1 MQIRNWNRAGQI
13 GLAALAAVAAL
24 GTIGVTNQVAW
35 GSSHREAPLVSNDP
49 LADNTDTY
57 AFVSP
62 DAPNTVTIVA
72 NYIPLEAPA
81 GGPNFNKFGDDVLYE
96 IHIDN
101 NGDAKSDID
110 YQFSFKTTVQNPNT
124 FLYNT
129 GPITSLNDSD
139 WNIRQTYSVRQVK
152 NGNFVSGLAQTVP
165 TPPVNIGPSST
176 PNYESL
182 AEQAITTLPNGIK
195 LFAGQRD
202 DPFYVDLGGIF
213 DLLTIR
219 VLPGNNGGGIDGVAG
234 FNTHTIAMQIPT
246 QLLTKDGQLP
256 TDPSDPD
263 ATIGVWATASRK
275 RISILNPNGA
285 PPSTGGPMVQVSRLG
300 MPLVNEVVIPL
311 GNKDRWNNSQPQ
323 HDGQFLSYVTDPELA
338 VLLNLIYGLN
348 VPLHGRDDLVAVF
361 LTGVPGLNQ
370 PPNVTPSE
378 QIRLN
383 TAIPATSR
391 DAESFSRMGVL
402 GGNLDGFPNGR
413 RLEDDVTDIEIQAV
427 AGVTYK
433 LFHPDWVLDPLA
445 DKLGDGVDQNDLP
458 FKSSFPYLASP
469 HQGFED
475 VLHSRATAPR
485 PATTMSLSLQN
496 GSLVVASNDP
506 SSQSALGSILPASL
520 SLGQNAPNPFQAQ
533 TRIGYALPAKGA
545 VSVDVI
551 DVTGRSVRT
560 LVNGEQAAGSY
571 EVMWDGA
578 DDNGNRMPSGTYFCR
593 VSTDQNVESRKMTLR
608 R

>member
-1 MQIRNWNRAGQI
+1 MTGGNWSK
-13 GLAALAAVAAL
+13 LAAVAAAAACM
-24 GTIGVTNQVAW
+24 IAPNAMA
-35 GSSHREAPLVSNDP
+35 SSHREAPLISNDP

-62 DAPNTVTIVA
+62 DAPNTVTIIA

-81 GGPNFNKFGDDVLYE
+81 GGPNFAKFGDDVLYE

-101 NGDAKSDID
+101 NGDSKSDLD
-110 YQFSFKTTVQNPNT
+110 YQFTFKSTVQNPNT

-129 GPITSLNDSD
+129 GPITSLTDSD
-139 WNIRQTYSVRQVK
+139 WNIRQTYSVKQVK
-152 NGNFVSGLAQTVP
+152 NGSFVSGLAQDVKS
-165 TPPVNIGPSST
+165 PPVNIGPSST

-182 AEQAITTLPNGIK
+182 AEQAIYTASNGIK

-256 TDPSDPD
+256 TGPNDPD
-263 ATIGVWATASRK
+263 ATIGVWATSSRK
-275 RISILNPNGA
+275 RLTILNPNGN
-285 PPSTGGPMVQVSRLG
+285 PPSTGGDLIQVSRLG

-311 GNKDRWNNSQPQ
+311 GAKDRWNNSKPQ
-323 HDGQFLSYVTDPELA
+323 ADGQFLSYVTDPELA

-348 VPLHGRDDLVAVF
+348 VPQHGRDDLVAVF

-370 PPNVTPSE
+370 PPNVVGCE

-383 TAIPATSR
+383 TAIPPTSR
-391 DAESFSRMGVL
+391 DSESFSRMGVL

-413 RLEDDVTDIEIQAV
+413 RLEDDVTDIELQAV

-433 LFHPDWVLDPLA
+433 LFHPEWVLDPLA
-445 DKLGDGVDQNDLP
+445 DKLGDGVDQNDKA
-458 FKSSFPYLASP
+458 FKTTFPYCSTPHSGFDDPLHQTLAARRPSASM
-469 HQGFED
+469 GLSMENGKVAF
-475 VLHSRATAPR
+475 TAGG
-485 PATTMSLSLQN
+485 ASAQN
-496 GSLVVASNDP
+496 
-506 SSQSALGSILPASL
+506 ALGSILPASL
-520 SLGQNAPNPFQAQ
+520 TLAQNQPNPFEAQ
-533 TRIGYALPAKGA
+533 TRIGYALPTRGA
-545 VSVDVI
+545 VQVDVI
-551 DVTGRSVRT
+551 DVTGRQVKQLIST
-560 LVNGEQAAGSY
+560 DQPAGSY
-571 EVMWDGA
+571 EAIWDGS
-578 DDNGNRMPSGTYFCR
+578 DDAGNRMPSGTYFCR
-593 VSTDQNVESRKMTLR
+593 VSTDGKVESRKMTLR